1 MLRVPFD
8 ELLAALHKAM
18 LQLGLEGDRA
28 ALCARLFAETTR
40 DGVYTHGLNRFP
52 RFAVWIGN
60 GSVIP
65 TAEPKCIAATPVL
78 ERWEG
83 HLGPGNIAAHAAMS
97 RAVAMAKQSGLGAVA
112 LARTT
117 HWMRGGTYGW
127 LAADAGVFGICWA
140 NTTPNMPP
148 WGATSPVLGNNPLV
162 LAVPRSNGEHVVLD
176 IAMSQFSYGSLTAY
190 AKRGAPLPVDGGF
203 DISGALT
210 KDASAIQSSLRAL
223 PIGYWKGSGLA
234 IALDLIAA
242 MLSAG
247 LATYQIPTDQ
257 ANESCVSQFFL
268 AIDPSVLGGHS
279 LADQDAIADAVLAN
293 VHQATPIDPA
303 KPTRYPGEETIRLR
317 EENLRLGV
325 PVDDDVWE
333 DFCRQYAIR

>member
-1 MLRVPFD
+1 MRVPYD
-8 ELLAALHKAM
+8 ELLGALNRAM
-18 LQLGLEGDRA
+18 LKLGLQGERA

-40 DGVYTHGLNRFP
+40 DGVYSHGLNRFA

-60 GSVIP
+60 GSVVP
-65 TAEPKCIAATPVL
+65 TAEPECIASTTVF
-78 ERWEG
+78 ERWDG
-83 HLGPGNIAAHAAMS
+83 HLGPGNLAAHAAMS
-97 RAVAMAKQSGLGAVA
+97 RAVAMAKQSTLGAVA

-140 NTTPNMPP
+140 NTTPNLPP
-148 WGATSPVLGNNPLV
+148 WGATSPALGNNPLV

-176 IAMSQFSYGSLTAY
+176 MAMSQFSYGSLTGY

-203 DISGALT
+203 DASGKLT
-210 KDASAIQSSLRAL
+210 KDAAAIASSLRAL

-234 IALDLIAA
+234 IALDLFAA

-247 LATYQIPTDQ
+247 LASYQIPTDQ
-257 ANESCVSQFFL
+257 ANESGVSQVFL
-268 AIDPSVLGGHS
+268 AIDVSVLGGS
-279 LADQDAIADAVLAN
+279 SAAEQDAIADAILAS
-293 VHQATPIDPA
+293 VRDATPIDPA
-303 KPTRYPGEETIRLR
+303 QPPRYPGEQTIRLR
-317 EENLRLGV
+317 EENMRLGV

-333 DFCRQYAIR
+333 DFCRDYAIR